1 MKKMILVIIT
11 FIASLSFMITSNAEV
26 NQYLL
31 DYATKSHKILGE
43 DVTLPNSEIVK
54 VERFL
59 SQNTITDDEALN
71 VINKLEAI
79 KEIINNEGIKDITKL
94 SKSKKQEI
102 MILAEEAASIV
113 GATISYDNTEKVI
126 AIYKDGIMI
135 ENVSLSPYLKQT
147 GTSNNEIILY
157 SLMAVCFIGILG
169 TCFRKSRNA

>member
-11 FIASLSFMITSNAEV
+11 FIASLSFMTTSNAEV

-59 SQNTITDDEALN
+59 SQNNITDDEALN

-94 SKSKKQEI
+94 
-102 MILAEEAASIV
+102 
-113 GATISYDNTEKVI
+113 D
-126 AIYKDGIMI
+126 
-135 ENVSLSPYLKQT
+135 
-147 GTSNNEIILY
+147 
-157 SLMAVCFIGILG
+157 
-169 TCFRKSRNA
+169 RKSVV